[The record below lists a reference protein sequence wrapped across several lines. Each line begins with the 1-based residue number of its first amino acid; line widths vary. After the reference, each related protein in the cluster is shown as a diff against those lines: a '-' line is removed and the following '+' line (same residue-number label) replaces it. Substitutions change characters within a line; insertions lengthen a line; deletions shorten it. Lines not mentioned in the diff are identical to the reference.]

1 MSEEFELEIESCRSP
16 ETEQERLDRQGIY
29 GEIKR
34 ELIKRGIPAE
44 EIAFIHDFDT
54 PAKKARAFADANAG
68 KIRVMTAM
76 LDTQTQPLKDGEVRV
91 EVDERLRE

>member
-1 MSEEFELEIESCRSP
+1 MSEEFEFENESCRSQ
-16 ETEQERLDRQGIY
+16 ETEPERLDRQGIY

-44 EIAFIHDFDT
+44 DIAFIHDFDT

-68 KIRVMTAM
+68 KICT
-76 LDTQTQPLKDGEVRV
+76 LTIKFQTLGVINS
-91 EVDERLRE
+91 